1 MATLSVQF
9 NVYHVDGDFLQD
21 QDLPYVIHTAKQ
33 LRKAE
38 MIATLSRHCIL
49 DGEPGYVYSG
59 LILPVSFGNDGITD
73 LGYYNVDTEEQY
85 TSSLRVCGE
94 QNVVPTFG
102 IVFRRHLEKA

>member
-1 MATLSVQF
+1 MATRSVQF
-9 NVYHVDGDFLQD
+9 CVYHLDGKFLLD
-21 QDLPYVIHTAKQ
+21 QDLTYVINTAKQ

-85 TSSLRVCGE
+85 TSSLRVCEE

-102 IVFRRHLEKA
+102 IVFRKHLEKA